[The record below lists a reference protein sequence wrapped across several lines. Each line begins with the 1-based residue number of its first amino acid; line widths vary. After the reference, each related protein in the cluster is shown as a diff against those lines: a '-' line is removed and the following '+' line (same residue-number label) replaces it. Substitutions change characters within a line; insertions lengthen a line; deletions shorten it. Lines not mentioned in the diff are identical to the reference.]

1 MFNLHDTLLSH
12 GITLSDAAATQ
23 LERFYQ
29 RLIEWNE
36 KMNLTGITE
45 RDAVYEKHFYDSLS
59 MGFFLPLSNQRLCDV
74 GAGAGFPSIPLQLVF
89 PELQVT
95 VVDSLAKRMKFI
107 AAMKDEL
114 HLDRLHLVVSRA
126 ETYTQGREAFDIVTA
141 RAVASLPILLELLA
155 PLAKVGGH
163 VVAYK
168 GSDGDNEL
176 EQSKHAL
183 KVLGLTLEQRA
194 EFQLPNEHSTR
205 LLLIFKKV
213 SPTPMKYPR
222 SFAKIQASP
231 L

>member
-1 MFNLHDTLLSH
+1 MFNLHDTLLQQN
-12 GITLSDAAATQ
+12 ITLSDSAATQ
-23 LERFYQ
+23 LDLFYH
-29 RLIEWNE
+29 RLVEWNE
-36 KMNLTGITE
+36 RMNLTGITE
-45 RDAVYEKHFYDSLS
+45 RDAVYEKHFYDSLA
-59 MGFFLPLSNQRLCDV
+59 MGFFLPLTNQRLCDV
-74 GAGAGFPSIPLQLVF
+74 GAGAGFPSVPLQLVF
-89 PELQVT
+89 PELHVT

-107 AAMKDEL
+107 AAMKEEL
-114 HLDRLHLVVSRA
+114 RLDHLNLVVSRA
-126 ETYTQGREAFDIVTA
+126 ETFTEGREAFDIVTA
-141 RAVASLPILLELLA
+141 RAVAGLPILLELLA
-155 PLAKVGGH
+155 PLAQVGGY

-176 EQSKHAL
+176 EQSKHAM
-183 KVLGLTLEQRA
+183 KVLGLSLHQRA